1 MSRKRIIAIMLAV
14 FICSLAACSIPNAI
28 EEEYSRE
35 SYLCIDNKVEN
46 RIFAVCATW
55 YIDNESF
62 GSAGVINADYTTLG
76 EESIQLCIK
85 EADVPEGSDLET
97 FVAEIEIAEVSGKT
111 VEVAT
116 LQFPLE
122 FGRDYFYELRY
133 EDGEY
138 LSLRS
143 E

>member
-1 MSRKRIIAIMLAV
+1 MRTPLRS
-14 FICSLAACSIPNAI
+14 CSQV
-28 EEEYSRE
+28 RE
-35 SYLCIDNKVEN
+35 SRGDCDEQKENYCNYACCIDNKVEN

-62 GSAGVINADYTTLG
+62 GSAGRINADYATLG

-85 EADVPEGSDLET
+85 EADVPEGSDLEK
-97 FVAEIEIAEVSGKT
+97 FAVEIEIAEVSGKT

-116 LQFPLE
+116 LQFPLK

-138 LSLRS
+138 LILRF